1 MVNDKDIR
9 EHMMVHTKGPGE
21 MNGVRGQ
28 HIGTVDH
35 VQDGMIKLTKKDA
48 PDGKHHLIPLEWVE
62 SVEGDTVHLSKKF
75 EDVMQGWETQA

>member
-1 MVNDKDIR
+1 MVNVKDIR
-9 EHMMVHTKGPGE
+9 EHMMVHTNGAGE

-35 VQDGMIKLTKKDA
+35 VENGMIKLTKKDA